1 YMGIGSQYSKLY
13 FGKPISLGRR
23 IAIEIKEA
31 ITKKEIDIITS

>member
-1 YMGIGSQYSKLY
+1 MGIGSQYSKLY

-31 ITKKEIDIITS
+31 INNNRLNEITT